1 MFGEWKCLSCL
12 ILLGIEVCFFFVIND
27 SIMFSGFNQM
37 EISLQG
43 KADPNFYVAGLSP
56 MQYAAKEGDTKFL
69 EYLIKAKGDPN
80 SSDKVNFYVSLGLL
94 LPSLDLVASS

>member
-1 MFGEWKCLSCL
+1 M
-12 ILLGIEVCFFFVIND
+12 FFFVIND

-43 KADPNFYVAGLSP
+43 KADPNFYFAGLSP